1 MKNKYV
7 HVYYSCISVI
17 LYRNTTVYLHC
28 DQSRTTPIATA
39 AGEVD
44 GILNY
49 VSVQWCFISSVVLY
63 SDPPQLVKT
72 VSSAKCM

>member
-1 MKNKYV
+1 M
-7 HVYYSCISVI
+7 VYYSCISVI

-44 GILNY
+44 RVINY
-49 VSVQWCFISSVVLY
+49 VSCTVVLY
-63 SDPPQLVKT
+63 TMCSLIPRHSTRQYHLVT
-72 VSSAKCM
+72 VCNIHLIIAV